1 MLEGL
6 LLEATHIGKKLIACL
21 LACALLLFCP
31 VLPHTSASAI
41 TVSEARALLDSAEA
55 QVAAISAE
63 CEALNA
69 EIEELQAQIDATAAE
84 AMLAQE
90 AVLAGRDKLA
100 ETAVFDYREGLAE
113 SMLELVLGS
122 GNFEDLL
129 RNIEYI
135 NQLMEFHA
143 DEVEAQ
149 KERKAE
155 LDAITEE
162 LNEKKVAQEEALAEL
177 EEKRAE
183 AEQVVASAAQQLASA
198 EAAEA
203 ARLAALQQQAQ
214 QMQGQP
220 NNGSDVPIDGN
231 ANTTNREDAVQG
243 GPVQGGTPDTS
254 GGGKWYTGIASA
266 YGGSSDPYTPNPGVT
281 ATGAI
286 CNDTSMGV
294 AVPMS
299 MANYRSY
306 FGRTVEIR
314 YGGMTVYA
322 VVNDCGYMGGGSRVL
337 DLQPGVFKAFGFSN
351 CYAWGLRTVSYRF
364 L

>member
-1 MLEGL
+1 M
-6 LLEATHIGKKLIACL
+6 EATHIGRKLIACL

-31 VLPHTSASAI
+31 VLPHSSASAI
-41 TVSEARALLDSAEA
+41 TVSEARAVLDSAEA
-55 QVAAISAE
+55 QMQSITAE
-63 CEALNA
+63 CDALNA
-69 EIEELQAQIDATAAE
+69 EIEELQTRIDETVAE
-84 AMLAQE
+84 AMVAQE
-90 AVLAGRDKLA
+90 AVLAGREKLSQ
-100 ETAVFDYREGLAE
+100 TAVFDYREGMTE

-129 RNIEYI
+129 RNIEYVAK
-135 NQLMEFHA
+135 LMEFHA
-143 DEVEAQ
+143 EEVQAQ

-155 LDAITEE
+155 LDAISAE
-162 LNEKKVAQEEALAEL
+162 LDEQKQAQEAALAEL

-183 AEQVVASAAQQLASA
+183 AERVVASAAQQLANA

-203 ARLAALQQQAQ
+203 ARLAALQQAAQ
-214 QMQGQP
+214 QMQNQQKP
-220 NNGSDVPIDGN
+220 GSGPEISGD
-231 ANTTNREDAVQG
+231 ANTTNRNDAV
-243 GPVQGGTPDTS
+243 PEGTPVVGGNTS
-254 GGGKWYTGIASA
+254 TSGGKWYTGVASA

-281 ATGAI
+281 ATGAV
-286 CNDTSMGV
+286 CDDNSMGV

-314 YGGMTVYA
+314 YNGMTVYA

-337 DLQPGVFKAFGFSN
+337 DLQPGVFKAFGYSN

>member
-1 MLEGL
+1 M
-6 LLEATHIGKKLIACL
+6 EATHIGRKLIACV

-31 VLPHTSASAI
+31 VLPHSSASAI
-41 TVSEARALLDSAEA
+41 TVSEARAVLDSAEA
-55 QVAAISAE
+55 QMSAIAAE
-63 CEALNA
+63 CDELNA
-69 EIEELQAQIDATAAE
+69 EIAELQTRIDETVAE

-90 AVLAGRDKLA
+90 AVLAGREKLA
-100 ETAVFDYREGLAE
+100 QTAVYDYRDGMAE

-129 RNIEYI
+129 RNIEYVAK
-135 NQLMEFHA
+135 LMEFHA
-143 DEVEAQ
+143 EEVQAQ

-155 LDAITEE
+155 LDAISAE
-162 LNEKKVAQEEALAEL
+162 LDEQKQAQEAALAEL

-183 AEQVVASAAQQLASA
+183 AERVVASAAQQLASA

-203 ARLAALQQQAQ
+203 ARLAALQQAAQ
-214 QMQGQP
+214 QMQNQQ
-220 NNGSDVPIDGN
+220 NQGSGPDISDD
-231 ANTTNREDAVQG
+231 ANTTDREDAV
-243 GPVQGGTPDTS
+243 PEGTPVVGGNTDTS
-254 GGGKWYTGIASA
+254 GGKWYTGIASA

-281 ATGAI
+281 ATGAV
-286 CNDTSMGV
+286 CNDSSMGV

-299 MANYRSY
+299 MPNYRSY

-314 YGGMTVYA
+314 YNGMTVYA

-337 DLQPGVFKAFGFSN
+337 DLQPGVFKAFGYSN